1 MKHFKFLAMLLTAI
15 AFTACS
21 NDKDEFNAQADDTIH
36 FVANIKAP
44 RTKAGVD
51 AAELQDEAF
60 KSGAEMNLYI
70 TKSTSKW
77 EDVENYTGSSET
89 PNAANESWATPF
101 KFRCRN
107 LGDLWSPESKTF
119 KWPASGGI
127 DVIGIYP
134 NTVTAQSETFTIQ
147 ADQSTYEGYRKSDL
161 MVAKRTG
168 VLPSEG
174 NVNLQF
180 EHQLSK
186 VIIKLTAGTGITQ
199 EDLNNCTVLLDDE
212 HIYERCQLT
221 ITGLNKNNQSEDFS
235 ISLGSV
241 IDTSDEDGGNYNGIK
256 LGQYKAEGNAGIV
269 IPQTVS
275 YEDYFMGVVLNGA
288 DEDPNND
295 VYLWAGASTN
305 ITFEPSKVHT
315 ITVKV
320 NREKI
325 QMTNVSIKGWET
337 GTDYP
342 DESITGY

>member
-1 MKHFKFLAMLLTAI
+1 MLLTAI

-44 RTKAGVD
+44 STRAGVD

-60 KSGAEMNLYI
+60 KVGAKMNLYI
-70 TKSTSKW
+70 TKATAKW
-77 EDVENYTGSSET
+77 EDVDNYNSSGT
-89 PNAANESWATPF
+89 PNAVNVSWATPF
-101 KFRCRN
+101 N
-107 LGDLWSPESKTF
+107 LQCNGDGIIYSSGLIF

-127 DVIGIYP
+127 DVIGFYP
-134 NTVTAQSETFTIQ
+134 NTVNAQSTYFRIQ
-147 ADQSTYEGYRKSDL
+147 EDQSTYDGYRKSDL
-161 MVAKRTG
+161 MVAKRFG
-168 VLPSEG
+168 VMPSEG
-174 NVNLQF
+174 NVQLQF

-186 VIIKLTAGTGITQ
+186 VIIKLTPGNGITQ
-199 EDLNNCTVLLDDE
+199 EDLNNCTIKLDDE
-212 HIYERCQLT
+212 YIYEKCPLT
-221 ITGLNKNNQSEDFS
+221 ITGLNKSNQSQDFS
-235 ISLGSV
+235 FSIGNA
-241 IDTSDEDGGNYNGIK
+241 IDTYEEDGEVWNGIK
-256 LGQYKAEGNAGIV
+256 LGKYNAEGNAGIV
-269 IPQTVS
+269 IPQIVGS
-275 YEDYFMGVVLNGA
+275 DNYFMAVVLNGA

-295 VYLWAGASTN
+295 VELWAQASTD

-320 NREKI
+320 NRERL